1 MSSGTRI
8 VICGGGAIGAAIAY
22 FTSRR
27 GARTTVI
34 ERYAVA
40 GAASGNSG
48 GFLALDWCRG
58 SSLDGLARRS
68 FALHAELSSELGD
81 PWGYRRLTTYSGYAA
96 EDDTARGSSGRPW
109 LADGVAIT
117 SRLGSPETTAL
128 VEPRAFTTGLMHAAQ
143 AHGAVL
149 RHGTVVDLL
158 RSPSG
163 AVRGVALAGG
173 EIVEGDAVVIAMGPW
188 SILAARWLPLPAVL
202 GYKGHSLVFETGAAI
217 PAEALFL
224 EYHEPSGEI
233 LTPELFPRADGTT
246 WVGAISALRPLPAD
260 PADIAPDE
268 GAHARIEALCRKISP
283 ALAAAP
289 IKARQAC
296 FRPVTEDGLP
306 LIGAV
311 PGIDGA
317 YVATGHSVWGMLN
330 APATGEAMSELILD
344 GASRRVDLAPLAPGR
359 LPPLDPARLHGASGV
374 PTSPRAPQPK

>member
-1 MSSGTRI
+1 MSSGARI

-27 GARTTVI
+27 GAQSTVL
-34 ERYAVA
+34 ERHAVA
-40 GAASGNSG
+40 GAASGKSG
-48 GFLALDWCRG
+48 GFLALDWCG
-58 SSLDGLARRS
+58 GNPLDQLARRS
-68 FALHAELSSELGD
+68 FKLHAELSAELGD
-81 PWGYRRLTTYSGYAA
+81 PWGYRRLTTYAGYAV
-96 EDDTARGSSGRPW
+96 EGSTTRGAAGRPW
-109 LADGVAIT
+109 LNDGVAIT
-117 SRLGSPETTAL
+117 GRLGSPETTAL

-149 RHGTVVDLL
+149 RHDTVVDLV

-163 AVRGVALAGG
+163 AVRGVTLASG
-173 EIVEGDAVVIAMGPW
+173 EILEGDAVVIAMGPW
-188 SILAARWLPLPAVL
+188 SILAARWLPLPAVW

-224 EYHEPSGEI
+224 EYREASGEI

-246 WVGAISALRPLPAD
+246 WVCAVSSVAPVPVD
-260 PADIAPDE
+260 PGDVAADE
-268 GAHARIEALCRKISP
+268 GAHARIEALCRNISP

-311 PGIDGA
+311 PGIGGA

-330 APATGEAMSELILD
+330 APATGEAMSELLLD
-344 GASRRVDLAPLAPGR
+344 GAARHVDLAPFAPRR
-359 LPPLDPARLHGASGV
+359 LPPLDPARLVDGE
-374 PTSPRAPQPK
+374 P

>member
-1 MSSGTRI
+1 MSSGIRI
-8 VICGGGAIGAAIAY
+8 VICGGGAIGATIAY
-22 FTSRR
+22 FTSRG
-27 GARTTVI
+27 GARSTVI
-34 ERYAVA
+34 ERHAVA
-40 GAASGNSG
+40 GAASGKSG

-58 SSLDGLARRS
+58 SQLDRLARRS
-68 FALHAELSSELGD
+68 FELHAELSAELGD
-81 PWGYRRLTTYSGYAA
+81 PWGYRRLTTYGGYAA
-96 EDDTARGSSGRPW
+96 EDDTARGAGGRPW

-128 VEPRAFTTGLMHAAQ
+128 VEPHAFTTGLMDAAQ

-149 RHGTVVDLL
+149 RYGTVVDLL
-158 RSPSG
+158 RSPNG
-163 AVRGVALAGG
+163 AVRGVALASG

-188 SILAARWLPLPAVL
+188 SILAARWLPLPAVF
-202 GYKGHSLVFETGAAI
+202 GFKGHSLVFETGGTI

-224 EYHEPSGEI
+224 EYREASGEL

-246 WVGAISALRPLPAD
+246 WVCAISALEPVPVD
-260 PADIAPDE
+260 PADVAPE
-268 GAHARIEALCRKISP
+268 QGAHARIEALCRNISP

-311 PGIDGA
+311 PGIEGA

-344 GASRRVDLAPLAPGR
+344 RASRRVDLAPFTPGR
-359 LPPLDPARLHGASGV
+359 LPPLDLAHLRGTSG
-374 PTSPRAPQPK
+374 

>member
-1 MSSGTRI
+1 MSSRARI

-27 GARTTVI
+27 GAQSTVI
-34 ERYAVA
+34 ERHAVA
-40 GAASGNSG
+40 GAASGKSG
-48 GFLALDWCRG
+48 GFLALAWRRG
-58 SSLDGLARRS
+58 SLLDRLAQRS
-68 FALHAELSSELGD
+68 FELHAELSAELGD
-81 PWGYRRLTTYSGYAA
+81 PWGYRRLTTYGGYAV
-96 EDDTARGSSGRPW
+96 EGETACGASGRPW

-128 VEPRAFTTGLMHAAQ
+128 VEPHAFTTGLMHAAQ

-149 RHGTVVDLL
+149 RHGTVVDLV
-158 RSPSG
+158 RNPSG
-163 AVRGVALAGG
+163 AVRGVALASG

-202 GYKGHSLVFETGAAI
+202 GYKGHSLVFETGGTI

-224 EYHEPSGEI
+224 EYREASGEI

-246 WVGAISALRPLPAD
+246 WVCAVSTVGPVPVD
-260 PADIAPDE
+260 PADVTPDR
-268 GAHARIEALCRKISP
+268 GAHARIEALCRNISP

-296 FRPVTEDGLP
+296 FRPVTEDGVP
-306 LIGAV
+306 LIGAL

-330 APATGEAMSELILD
+330 SPATGEAMSELILD
-344 GASRRVDLAPLAPGR
+344 GVACRVDLTPFAPGR
-359 LPPLDPARLHGASGV
+359 LPPLDPGA
-374 PTSPRAPQPK
+374 KN